1 MSSITDLSLDGYP
14 LLQTKSAV
22 IPEVMTI
29 FRETDRR
36 RFLRKLSERN
46 VLIWGEPSAHNT
58 EETEVAVQYISE
70 ASKVADRLNVMGFT
84 MRGVRD
90 SFASARLLALD
101 RAKSHLTD
109 HELFRDE
116 ARLLQDLTF
125 DTYAAALHTI
135 IDTRLQPPPLGD
147 PNRDTSD
154 PVVRYVLS
162 HFDDHIFEFL
172 STDVRVFVR
181 LACDLVAPHSPI
193 VQDLT
198 DLVGGGYY
206 DEDEPVCDN
215 AIRELTSHPESS
227 PYIILTE
234 GSTDIAILRRAL
246 DLLYPHLAGYYTFFD
261 FRASNARGGAAQL
274 AAVVKAFVAA
284 GIANRV
290 IALFDND
297 TAARDGR
304 RSLDSVHLP
313 PNIVVLHYPY
323 LNVLR
328 DYPTVGPSG
337 PSTMDING
345 LAASIELYLGEDV
358 LSMHGDRVPIHWKSF
373 NEGIGAY
380 HGEVMKK
387 AQLLSAFERKV
398 ERCKGS
404 TAEMEAAD
412 WTGLRSIL
420 QAVFSSFN

>member
-1 MSSITDLSLDGYP
+1 MSSITDLSIDGYP

-46 VLIWGEPSAHNT
+46 VLIWGEPSAQDT
-58 EETEVAVQYISE
+58 DETEVAIQYISE

-90 SFASARLLALD
+90 SFASARLLALE

-109 HELFRDE
+109 HELFRNQ
-116 ARLLQDLTF
+116 ARLLQELTF

-147 PNRDTSD
+147 PTRDTSD

-162 HFDDHIFEFL
+162 HFDDHLFEFL

-193 VQDLT
+193 VQDIT
-198 DLVGGGYY
+198 DSLGGGYY

-227 PYIILTE
+227 PCIILTE
-234 GSTDIAILRRAL
+234 GSTDT
-246 DLLYPHLAGYYTFFD
+246 PF
-261 FRASNARGGAAQL
+261 AS
-274 AAVVKAFVAA
+274 
-284 GIANRV
+284 
-290 IALFDND
+290 
-297 TAARDGR
+297 
-304 RSLDSVHLP
+304 
-313 PNIVVLHYPY
+313 
-323 LNVLR
+323 
-328 DYPTVGPSG
+328 
-337 PSTMDING
+337 
-345 LAASIELYLGEDV
+345 
-358 LSMHGDRVPIHWKSF
+358 
-373 NEGIGAY
+373 
-380 HGEVMKK
+380 
-387 AQLLSAFERKV
+387 
-398 ERCKGS
+398 
-404 TAEMEAAD
+404 
-412 WTGLRSIL
+412 
-420 QAVFSSFN
+420 

>member
-1 MSSITDLSLDGYP
+1 MP
-14 LLQTKSAV
+14 
-22 IPEVMTI
+22 
-29 FRETDRR
+29 
-36 RFLRKLSERN
+36 
-46 VLIWGEPSAHNT
+46 
-58 EETEVAVQYISE
+58 
-70 ASKVADRLNVMGFT
+70 
-84 MRGVRD
+84 
-90 SFASARLLALD
+90 
-101 RAKSHLTD
+101 
-109 HELFRDE
+109 
-116 ARLLQDLTF
+116 
-125 DTYAAALHTI
+125 
-135 IDTRLQPPPLGD
+135 
-147 PNRDTSD
+147 
-154 PVVRYVLS
+154 
-162 HFDDHIFEFL
+162 
-172 STDVRVFVR
+172 
-181 LACDLVAPHSPI
+181 PHSPI

-313 PNIVVLHYPY
+313 PNIIVLHYPY